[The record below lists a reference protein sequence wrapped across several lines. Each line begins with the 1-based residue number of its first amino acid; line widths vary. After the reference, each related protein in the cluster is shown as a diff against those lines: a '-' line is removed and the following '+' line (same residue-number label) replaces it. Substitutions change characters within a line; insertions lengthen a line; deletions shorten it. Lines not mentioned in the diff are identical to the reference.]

1 LRVVGKRSDRGNW
14 CACIG
19 ARRKHRIDLFAESI
33 EPDPLICSPN
43 ADGPDPSPDECF
55 VCATGPS
62 RIDGRWREDAPDEES
77 PAISDRASS
86 ASISVH
92 P

>member
-1 LRVVGKRSDRGNW
+1 MAAQQAELEEMDTLVERMVLCDSMAQMQLVLRRATTLRVVGNRGNW

-43 ADGPDPSPDECF
+43 ADGPDASPDEC
-55 VCATGPS
+55 V
-62 RIDGRWREDAPDEES
+62 
-77 PAISDRASS
+77 
-86 ASISVH
+86 V
-92 P
+92 